1 MVVAGVVTQR
11 TLFTCFGNAQST
23 TVALSHV
30 HSAPTLPP
38 SPSSTTG
45 SCYAGSATGPSGGA
59 TCEPPAEWSFA
70 YCKGEACSD
79 MTSCVTCTKNP
90 SCGFCGGAVQACLDG
105 TASKVRPVFT
115 AAQLCCVTLCGCAP
129 CCFDAPLMQHLY
141 LQLFGCCAIRA
152 PTLARLAVEHPGT
165 MAPAKP
171 RKATATLC

>member
-30 HSAPTLPP
+30 HSAPRRPLPSRS
-38 SPSSTTG
+38 SPSRTTG

-90 SCGFCGGAVQACLDG
+90 SCGFCGGTVQACLDG

-129 CCFDAPLMQHLY
+129 DHL
-141 LQLFGCCAIRA
+141 
-152 PTLARLAVEHPGT
+152 TRLLCKYYYYNCLVAVQSEHRP
-165 MAPAKP
+165 
-171 RKATATLC
+171 